1 MDSKGFGKKGEQSA
15 ASFLCGKGFTIIGR
29 NIRMNHLE
37 TDIIAKNGFEDEV
50 TASVKVE
57 VE

>member
-29 NIRMNHLE
+29 NIRMNHLYCY
-37 TDIIAKNGFEDEV
+37 KGV
-50 TASVKVE
+50 PYMKYLQVKIFH
-57 VE
+57 